1 MHLRDWAPEK
11 HQLLLSESKRHRY
24 EVNYHC
30 ESVFT
35 KSIVV
40 DRRNVYEEGYEIGK
54 RNTHTCI
61 RDNCVK
67 LQSQSTIEH
76 L

>member
-24 EVNYHC
+24 EVNYHPG
-30 ESVFT
+30 VFT
-35 KSIVV
+35 KSVVV
-40 DRRNVYEEGYEIGK
+40 DRSDVYEERYEMGK

-61 RDNCVK
+61 
-67 LQSQSTIEH
+67 
-76 L
+76 